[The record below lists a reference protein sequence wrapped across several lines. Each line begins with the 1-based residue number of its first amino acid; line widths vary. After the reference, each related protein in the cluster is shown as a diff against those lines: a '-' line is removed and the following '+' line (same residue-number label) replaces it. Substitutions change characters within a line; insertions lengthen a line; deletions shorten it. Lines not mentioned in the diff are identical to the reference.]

1 MEKGYIFDNHE
12 VSLIEQALHV
22 LKDYNEDIISKSE
35 NNTTIKIIELE
46 QSRIDSLT
54 KKLNNG

>member
-1 MEKGYIFDNHE
+1 MEKGYTFDNRE

-22 LKDYNEDIISKSE
+22 LKEYNKDIISACK
-35 NNTTIKIIELE
+35 NNTTIKIIKHE
-46 QSRIDSLT
+46 QSRIDSLI